1 MLTESPLAVGE
12 GFLYPE
18 RTVENLEPPW
28 KLALRLFPAL
38 YTILFSFSVLPYLIT
53 LLHNSTYL
61 NAHPFDT
68 S

>member
-1 MLTESPLAVGE
+1 MLTESPLSVGE

-38 YTILFSFSVLPYLIT
+38 YTICFLSLAALSYYVT
-53 LLHNSTYL
+53 T
-61 NAHPFDT
+61 
-68 S
+68 